1 MKDLFAAGYLHC
13 SDRLW
18 IRRLPIAFGLLACL
32 VLGCSRVP
40 NALEIEHIKSRGGK
54 VATNPKDKS
63 VIKVWLNSTD
73 ADDDDLEIV
82 ARLPKLQE
90 LYLANSQVTDDG
102 MKHLAGL
109 SQLQILD
116 LVDTVVGDT
125 GVANLASLPW

>member
-1 MKDLFAAGYLHC
+1 VDKKP
-13 SDRLW
+13 S
-18 IRRLPIAFGLLACL
+18 IAFGLLEFIA
-32 VLGCSRVP
+32 LGCSQVP
-40 NALEIEHIKSRGGK
+40 NVLEIEHIKSRGGK

-63 VIKVWLNSTD
+63 VIKVWLNGTD
-73 ADDDDLEIV
+73 ADNDDLQIV
-82 ARLPKLQE
+82 ARLPKLRE